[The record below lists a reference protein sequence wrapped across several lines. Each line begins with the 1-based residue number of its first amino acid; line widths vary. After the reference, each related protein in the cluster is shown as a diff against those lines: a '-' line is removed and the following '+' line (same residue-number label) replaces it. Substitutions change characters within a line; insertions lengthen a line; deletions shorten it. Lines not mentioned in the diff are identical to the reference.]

1 MYAMYLRK
9 SRADDKDIPLEKVL
23 KNHYNMLTELA
34 DKLKIQIE
42 EENVFRE
49 IETGDSISI
58 RPKMQDLLEKVSEGL
73 YEGVFCTELSRLCR
87 GSKIDQEIVS
97 STFTAA
103 E

>member
-1 MYAMYLRK
+1 
-9 SRADDKDIPLEKVL
+9 
-23 KNHYNMLTELA
+23 MLTELA

-73 YEGVFCTELSRLCR
+73 YEGVFALNYQGYVEVVR
-87 GSKIDQEIVS
+87 
-97 STFTAA
+97 
-103 E
+103 